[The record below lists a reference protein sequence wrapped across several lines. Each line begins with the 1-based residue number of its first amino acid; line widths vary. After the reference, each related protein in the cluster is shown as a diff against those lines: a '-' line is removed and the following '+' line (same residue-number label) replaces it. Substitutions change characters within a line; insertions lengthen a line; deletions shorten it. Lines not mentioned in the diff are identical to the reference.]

1 MQVEKI
7 LVQLNNQQIQKY
19 NQKNPSFGKLFID
32 KSFDKKL
39 TLELENNSE
48 VKNLVKLFNNVGIN
62 LKAIKYSTFKNSCST
77 NETEVHL
84 RLVDPKKYNHWM
96 LLNNASRLK
105 IDGQNDEEIL
115 SKLKNLPSNTADENF
130 HNYYNYNYYPERF
143 QNIHKKS
150 FWNKL
155 KNLL

>member
-1 MQVEKI
+1 
-7 LVQLNNQQIQKY
+7 
-19 NQKNPSFGKLFID
+19 
-32 KSFDKKL
+32 
-39 TLELENNSE
+39 
-48 VKNLVKLFNNVGIN
+48 
-62 LKAIKYSTFKNSCST
+62 
-77 NETEVHL
+77 
-84 RLVDPKKYNHWM
+84 M

-105 IDGQNDEEIL
+105 IDGQNNEEIL

-130 HNYYNYNYYPERF
+130 HNYYNDNYYPERF